1 MNNSSQFIN
10 TQSKKNYNHFIAQYN
25 ITNYLRKNSHF
36 ITMEMLA
43 VSLYQ
48 PGQVT
53 EQCKGDN
60 QSS

>member
-53 EQCKGDN
+53 EQCK
-60 QSS
+60 